1 MERSL
6 RNNKGLLIASSERK
20 MSSEEKNVEY
30 QREFNDTALRAI
42 VAYANADGGRIY
54 VGIDEFGRSYGARNA
69 QEIAERVAT
78 LARDRVRPDVTPYL
92 DVRVENRD
100 GHDVVVATVSRG
112 GSRPYW
118 LADVGLVPAGAPIAE
133 NGRVVTPSNRKLRA
147 MLEESGDGEY
157 ERERSPIQTL
167 TFTQANKIFDE
178 EKVEFG
184 EHNFREL
191 GLFDSEGTYTNLALL
206 LSDQCPSTIRLA
218 FFEGALENQLHDR
231 LELGGSILR
240 QYLDAFDF
248 LNVFNRSND
257 KLSSANR
264 GDFRD
269 YPAEILR
276 EAILNA
282 IVHRDYRVPTR
293 TLARHYHDRVEIVSP
308 GGLPNGLIVG
318 ELNLGVCAPRNPRLA
333 RIFYLLE
340 YVESCGTGIR
350 KIFQAYAKLQTRPKF
365 EATPNFFKTTLY
377 NAARASREERVKHV
391 EARVVKAPEPKPEI
405 VLAEQEPVVPARTRR
420 TTTIRD
426 ALSVASPTLGGA
438 STTVRPPQLL
448 SDRER
453 LTLQMLEARG
463 TITRADVEQELRLTQ
478 AAAAAILRRLVNTGR
493 VVLCGAGSNI
503 WYRLP

>member
-1 MERSL
+1 
-6 RNNKGLLIASSERK
+6 

-30 QREFNDTALRAI
+30 QREFNDAALRAI

-69 QEIAERVAT
+69 REIAERVAT
-78 LARDRVRPDVTPYL
+78 LARERIRPDVSPYL
-92 DVRVENRD
+92 DCRVETRD
-100 GHDVVVATVSRG
+100 DREVVVATVSRG

-118 LADVGLVPAGAPIAE
+118 LADVGLVPAGTPIAE

-147 MLEESGDGEY
+147 MLEESGDGSY
-157 ERERSPIQTL
+157 ERERSPIQAL
-167 TFTQANKIFDE
+167 TFAQAQKIFDE

-184 EHNFREL
+184 ESRFREL
-191 GLFDSEGTYTNLALL
+191 GLFDAEGTFTNLAAL

-231 LELGGSILR
+231 LELSGSILR

-248 LNVFNRSND
+248 LNVFNRAND
-257 KLSSANR
+257 KLRNANR

-276 EAILNA
+276 EALLNA
-282 IVHRDYRVPTR
+282 VVHRDYGVPTR

-333 RIFYLLE
+333 NIFYLLE
-340 YVESCGTGIR
+340 YVESCGSGIR
-350 KIFQAYAKLQTRPKF
+350 KIFQAYAKRQARPKF
-365 EATPNFFKTTLY
+365 EATENFFKTTLY
-377 NAARASREERVKHV
+377 NAAQPAREERVKRAETLIV
-391 EARVVKAPEPKPEI
+391 KEPETKSEFVV
-405 VLAEQEPVVPARTRR
+405 AEREPVVRARRM
-420 TTTIRD
+420 TTIRD
-426 ALSVASPTLGGA
+426 AMSVASPTLGGA

-453 LTLQMLEARG
+453 LTLQMLATRG

>member
-1 MERSL
+1 
-6 RNNKGLLIASSERK
+6 

-54 VGIDEFGRSYGARNA
+54 VGIDEFGRSYGARDA
-69 QEIAERVAT
+69 QEIAERVKK

-92 DVRVENRD
+92 DCRVENRD
-100 GHDVVVATVSRG
+100 GHDVVVATVARG

-118 LADVGLVPAGAPIAE
+118 LADVGLVPAGTPIAE
-133 NGRVVTPSNRKLRA
+133 NGRVVTPSNRKLKE

-178 EKVEFG
+178 EKFEFG

-191 GLFDSEGTYTNLALL
+191 GLYDEEGTYTNLALL

-231 LELGGSILR
+231 LELTGSILR

-248 LNVFNRSND
+248 LNVFNRAND
-257 KLSSANR
+257 KLRSANR
-264 GDFRD
+264 GDFHD

-276 EAILNA
+276 EALLNA
-282 IVHRDYRVPTR
+282 IIHRDYSVATR
-293 TLARHYHDRVEIVSP
+293 TIARHYHDRLEIVSP
-308 GGLPNGLIVG
+308 GGLPNGLAIA
-318 ELNLGVCAPRNPRLA
+318 ELNLGVCAPRNPNLA

-340 YVESCGTGIR
+340 YVESCGSGVR
-350 KIFQAYAKLQTRPKF
+350 KIFQAYSKFSTRPKF

-377 NAARASREERVKHV
+377 NAARPTREER
-391 EARVVKAPEPKPEI
+391 ARPQFEPQVVKTPEVKPE
-405 VLAEQEPVVPARTRR
+405 VRSDLVVVESEPVVRARRM
-420 TTTIRD
+420 TTIRD
-426 ALSVASPTLGGA
+426 TVSVASPTLAGA
-438 STTVRPPQLL
+438 STTIRPPQAL

-453 LTLQMLEARG
+453 LTLQMLEKRG

-478 AAAAAILRRLVNTGR
+478 AAAAAILRRLVNSGR